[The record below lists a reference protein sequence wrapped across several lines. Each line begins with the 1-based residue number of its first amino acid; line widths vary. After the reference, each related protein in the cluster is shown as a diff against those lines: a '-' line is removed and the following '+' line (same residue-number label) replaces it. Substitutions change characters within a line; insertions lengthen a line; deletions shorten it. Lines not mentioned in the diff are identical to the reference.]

1 MLGDELKKA
10 LEPIQA
16 SDELLEKTRRA
27 IEQARIQQAQE
38 TLDKSV
44 RKDARRTLFLKA
56 MVPVACVLLV
66 VGGLAVVLL
75 PKLSDSK
82 KDGGVRKV
90 KEHNDAV
97 NTVTADIDS
106 ILGLDHFETT
116 RTSFEET
123 EVDVSEDT
131 TVAATEETD
140 SVSEDAEDMY
150 RYMSSATSIRADG
163 HIVSVS
169 GDRSGLLID
178 LDDSKTLTPRFKN
191 GNNYLGTKNTE
202 DSDEI
207 TGLYFDQETQILYIT
222 ISHFDDSTIVPSRKY
237 LYAILFKDGKLSEDG
252 PELVCVKDY

>member
-1 MLGDELKKA
+1 
-10 LEPIQA
+10 
-16 SDELLEKTRRA
+16 
-27 IEQARIQQAQE
+27 
-38 TLDKSV
+38 
-44 RKDARRTLFLKA
+44 
-56 MVPVACVLLV
+56 
-66 VGGLAVVLL
+66 
-75 PKLSDSK
+75 
-82 KDGGVRKV
+82 
-90 KEHNDAV
+90 
-97 NTVTADIDS
+97 
-106 ILGLDHFETT
+106 LDHTKYSSDKPHKHGFDIEGEDSFETT

-150 RYMSSATSIRADG
+150 RYLSSATSIRADG

-222 ISHFDDSTIVPSRKY
+222 ISHFDDSNIVPSRKY